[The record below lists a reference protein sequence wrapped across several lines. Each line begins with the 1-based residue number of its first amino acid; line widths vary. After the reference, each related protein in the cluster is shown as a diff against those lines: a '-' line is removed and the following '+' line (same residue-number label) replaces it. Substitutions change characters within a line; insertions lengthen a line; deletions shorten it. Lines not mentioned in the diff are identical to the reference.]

1 MWEGVQGKM
10 RKKSIAEQWKSL
22 SADLMTG
29 KKESGLLTEEDK
41 VIKLRIKNKDYHRL
55 PMSKRQWK
63 KKLEKIGL
71 SELIT
76 KELFDDIDKW
86 KNDDE

>member
-1 MWEGVQGKM
+1 M
-10 RKKSIAEQWKSL
+10 KKSIGEQWQSL

-41 VIKLRIKNKDYHRL
+41 LIQKRIEYKDSRRL
-55 PMSKRQWK
+55 PLTKRQWR

-71 SELIT
+71 PELIT
-76 KELFDDIDKW
+76 KELFDDIDSW
-86 KNDDE
+86 KNEE

>member
-1 MWEGVQGKM
+1 MKE
-10 RKKSIAEQWKSL
+10 KSIAEKWKSL

-41 VIKLRIKNKDYHRL
+41 IIQKRIEYKDYRRKPL
-55 PMSKRQWK
+55 TKRQWR

-76 KELFDDIDKW
+76 KELFDDIDSW
-86 KNDDE
+86 KKDE

>member
-1 MWEGVQGKM
+1 MKE
-10 RKKSIAEQWKSL
+10 KSIAEKWASL

-41 VIKLRIKNKDYHRL
+41 IIQKRIEYKDYRRSPL
-55 PMSKRQWK
+55 TKRQWK
-63 KKLEKIGL
+63 NKLVKIGL

-76 KELFDDIDKW
+76 KELFDDIDSW
-86 KNDDE
+86 KNDE

>member
-1 MWEGVQGKM
+1 LWEEIQGM
-10 RKKSIAEQWKSL
+10 KKKTIGEQWASV
-22 SADLMTG
+22 SADLLTG
-29 KKESGLLTEEDK
+29 KKTGLLTEEDK
-41 VIKLRIKNKDYHRL
+41 LIRKRIEYKDSRRSPL
-55 PMSKRQWK
+55 TKRQWR

-71 SELIT
+71 PELIT

>member
-1 MWEGVQGKM
+1 MKE
-10 RKKSIAEQWKSL
+10 KSIAEKWESL

-29 KKESGLLTEEDK
+29 RKESGLLTEEDEL
-41 VIKLRIKNKDYHRL
+41 IKKRIEYKDYRRSPL
-55 PMSKRQWK
+55 TKRQWR

-86 KNDDE
+86 KNDE